1 MSKATL
7 HQISTLPPKGITKE
21 EILPKTEA
29 LQEKLAEIQ
38 EKLIAQRKYGL
49 LIILQGMDA
58 SGKDGA
64 IKNAFSSLQLAGT
77 RVKAFKVPTAEESA
91 HHFLW
96 RISKECPEKGMVQ
109 IFNRSQ
115 YEEILVPKI
124 NGTLPDKF
132 LKQRCEEINSFE
144 AGLVRENTLVF
155 KFYLHVSEAEQRER
169 LADRMQDPAKRWKY
183 QPEDIAAIDRHDE
196 FAKVYDF
203 IFEHASKG
211 APWHIIP
218 ADKKWF
224 RNYEIL
230 RFLVQE
236 LEKLPI
242 DFPEIAQP
250 E

>member
-7 HQISTLPPKGITKE
+7 DQISTLPPQGASKE
-21 EILPKTEA
+21 EFLPKIEA
-29 LQEKLAEIQ
+29 LQQKLADIHDR
-38 EKLIAQRKYGL
+38 LIAQRKYSV

-58 SGKDGA
+58 SGKDGTVKHA
-64 IKNAFSSLQLAGT
+64 LGSLQLAGV

-115 YEEILVPKI
+115 YEEILVPKV
-124 NGTLPDKF
+124 NGTLPDKL

-144 AGLVRENTLVF
+144 AGLMRDNTLVF

-169 LADRMQDPAKRWKY
+169 LAERMQDPAKRWKY
-183 QPEDIAAIDRHDE
+183 QPEDIAAIDQHKA

-203 IFEHASKG
+203 IFEQGSKG
-211 APWHIIP
+211 APWYIIP
-218 ADKKWF
+218 ADKKWY
-224 RNYEIL
+224 RNHEVL
-230 RFLVQE
+230 RLLVQE

-242 DFPEIAQP
+242 AYPEIDK
-250 E
+250 